1 MDSSK
6 KTATDI
12 AAATGI
18 YDDIDRLFQSRLARL
33 TFGLTPAGI
42 AEVYTS
48 WLAQL
53 ALSPGR
59 IAQLAGF
66 PLHRM
71 RDALDRLGNGE
82 LSCASDP
89 RFRSEAWCHLPWR
102 LYAESFRF
110 MEEYW
115 DLATKDISGLSP
127 AHERAISFAARQFL
141 DACSPHNFI
150 ATNPNLARK
159 TLESGGQNLMKGTA
173 NALEDF
179 RRNLTGEP
187 PVGTEAFTIGKNL
200 ATAEGTV
207 VYRNDLIELI
217 QYTPKSKDV
226 YKEPV
231 LILPAWIMKYYI
243 LDLSP
248 HNSLV
253 RWLVAQGHTVFMVSW
268 KNPTGDDRDKGMDDY
283 VRDGA
288 LAAINAV
295 SSIVPHEKIHLTGYC
310 LGGTLAM
317 ITAALMAH
325 DGDDRLKSLTLL
337 AAQGDFTQ
345 AGEIMLFVS
354 HSEVAYLK
362 NMMWSQG
369 YLDTK
374 QMAGAFQMLRSYD
387 LIWSRIVN
395 DYLMGDRQPLFD
407 LMAWNG
413 DATRMP
419 YKMHSEYLERLF
431 LNNEFSTGRY
441 TVLGRPVAPENITIP
456 IFAVGTEKD
465 HVAPWVSVH
474 KIHLMASGE
483 ITFALTSGGH
493 NAGIVS
499 EPGRPNRYYS
509 IATRKAGRA
518 YLPPEEWRETAKR
531 QDGSWWE
538 AWNTWLLAKNGRAKK
553 GAPGKAGNATY
564 KPLGA
569 APGTYVHQR

>member
-1 MDSSK
+1 MKNSNE
-6 KTATDI
+6 KTVSD
-12 AAATGI
+12 I
-18 YDDIDRLFQSRLARL
+18 YDDIDRLFQSKLARL
-33 TFGLTPAGI
+33 TLGLTPAGHVELLT
-42 AEVYTS
+42 A

-53 ALSPGR
+53 SLSPGR

-66 PLHRM
+66 PLHRLQDGLE
-71 RDALDRLGNGE
+71 RIGKGE

-89 RFRSEAWCHLPWR
+89 RFCSEVWCQWPWR
-102 LYAESFRF
+102 YYAERFRF
-110 MEEYW
+110 YEEYW

-127 AHERAISFAARQFL
+127 AHERAISFAARQIL
-141 DACSPHNFI
+141 DALSPHNFI
-150 ATNPNLARK
+150 ATNPDLAQK
-159 TLESGGQNLMKGTA
+159 TWESGGQNLLQGAM
-173 NALEDF
+173 NAYEDF
-179 RRNLTGEP
+179 KRNLAGEP
-187 PVGTEAFTIGKNL
+187 PVGMEQFKIGENL
-200 ATAEGTV
+200 ATAEGSV
-207 VYRNDLIELI
+207 VFRNELIELI
-217 QYTPKSKDV
+217 QYAPQTKEV
-226 YKEPV
+226 YKEPI

-253 RWLVAQGHTVFMVSW
+253 KWLVAQGHTVFMVSW
-268 KNPTGDDRDKGMDDY
+268 KNPGSEDRDKGMDDY

-288 LAAINAV
+288 LAAIDAV
-295 SSIVPHEKIHLTGYC
+295 SSIVPEEKIHLTGYC

-317 ITAALMAH
+317 ITASLMAH
-325 DGDDRLKSLTLL
+325 DGDDRLKSLTLF
-337 AAQGDFTQ
+337 AAQGDFTE

-362 NMMWSQG
+362 NMMWAQG

-395 DYLMGDRQPLFD
+395 DYLLGNRKPLFD
-407 LMAWNG
+407 LMAWNA

-441 TVLGRPVAPENITIP
+441 TVLGKPVAPQNITIP
-456 IFAVGTEKD
+456 VFAVGTEKD

-474 KIHLMASGE
+474 KVHLMVNGE
-483 ITFALTSGGH
+483 VTFALTSGGN

-499 EPGRPNRYYS
+499 EPGHEGRYYH
-509 IATRKAGRA
+509 IATRKAGLT
-518 YLPPEEWRETAKR
+518 YLPPEKWRESAKR
-531 QDGSWWE
+531 KDGSWWE
-538 AWNTWLLAKNGRAKK
+538 AWNTWLCAKNGGAKSAAAK
-553 GAPGKAGNATY
+553 QPGNKQY
-564 KPLGA
+564 KPLGN

>member
-1 MDSSK
+1 MSSSEK
-6 KTATDI
+6 KVTD
-12 AAATGI
+12 I
-18 YDDIDRLFQSRLARL
+18 YDDIDRLYQSKLARL
-33 TFGLTPAGI
+33 TLGLTPAGI

-59 IAQLAGF
+59 LAQLAGF
-66 PLHRM
+66 PLHRLQ
-71 RDALDRLGNGE
+71 DAVDRIGKGE

-89 RFRSEAWCHLPWR
+89 RFKSEAWCHFPWR
-102 LYAESFRF
+102 VHAESFRF
-110 MEEYW
+110 LEEYW

-127 AHERAISFAARQFL
+127 AHERSVSFAARQFL
-141 DACSPHNFI
+141 DALSPHNFI
-150 ATNPNLARK
+150 ATNPELAQK
-159 TLESGGQNLMKGTA
+159 TWESGGQNLIQGAT
-173 NALEDF
+173 NAFEDF
-179 RRNLTGEP
+179 KRNLAGDP
-187 PVGTEAFTIGKNL
+187 PVGMEAFKIGENL

-217 QYTPKSKDV
+217 QYAPQTKEV
-226 YKEPV
+226 CKEPV
-231 LILPAWIMKYYI
+231 LIIPAWIMKYYI

-253 RWLVAQGHTVFMVSW
+253 KWLVAQGHTVFMVSW
-268 KNPTGDDRDKGMDDY
+268 KNPTSDDRDKGMDEY
-283 VRDGA
+283 VKDGA
-288 LAAINAV
+288 LAAIDAV
-295 SSIVPHEKIHLTGYC
+295 SSIVPNEKIHLTGYC

-317 ITAALMAH
+317 ITASLMAH

-337 AAQGDFTQ
+337 AAQGDFTE

-354 HSEVAYLK
+354 HSEVEYLK

-387 LIWSRIVN
+387 LIWSRMVN
-395 DYLMGDRQPLFD
+395 DYLLGDREPLFD
-407 LMAWNG
+407 LMAWNA

-441 TVLGRPVAPENITIP
+441 TVLNTPIAPENITVP
-456 IFAVGTEKD
+456 VFAVGTEKD

-474 KIHLMASGE
+474 KIHLMVSGE
-483 ITFALTSGGH
+483 VTFALTSGGH

-499 EPGRPNRYYS
+499 EPGRKNRYYS
-509 IATRKAGRA
+509 IASRKAGLT
-518 YLPPEEWRETAKR
+518 YLPPEKWRESAKR
-531 QDGSWWE
+531 KDGSWWE
-538 AWNTWLLAKNGRAKK
+538 AWNTWLLAKDEGAKVP
-553 GAPGKAGNATY
+553 APKKSGNATY

-569 APGTYVHQR
+569 APGTYVHQH